1 MNKFEI
7 LKNNFSLEFLLSFS
21 TLVELGIIITSG
33 IIVFFLHQ
41 WSIASIANSS
51 KGNWKFA
58 GDAFSKIVNPI
69 IFSIIILIS
78 SYILN
83 VYQDTNLLD
92 IAQILAMALILIRL
106 VVYLVRYILQPNPLL
121 NAYENILSF
130 ILWIFVALYLF
141 GILKPILNT
150 LESITFSFGEKDF
163 SILLIIQL
171 LIGIFVSI
179 IVAMTLGRFIENRLM
194 KINQLS
200 LNGRVMINKVLR
212 IALYVIAVVIALDTI
227 GLDLTFLSVL
237 GGAFG
242 VGLAFGMQKIAS
254 NYISGFT
261 ILLDKSVQIGDIL
274 TIGEHYG
281 IVNSIQ
287 SRYTVL
293 RKLDG
298 VEVIIPNETL
308 IAENIVNHTSSDRKV
323 RVAIDIQIGYNSSVD
338 EATKIMLS
346 CCNAQERVIKE
357 NPEPTVYLMNFGES
371 GIDLKLVFFILD
383 AEEGTYRLRS
393 DINKEIWKQFTE
405 KNIEIPFPQRVC
417 LLYTSPSPRD

>member
-7 LKNNFSLEFLLSFS
+7 LKNNFNLEFLLSFS
-21 TLVELGIIITSG
+21 TLMELGIIITSG

-41 WSIASIANSS
+41 WSIASIASSS

-163 SILLIIQL
+163 SILLVIQL

-227 GLDLTFLSVL
+227 GLDLTFLSVF

-393 DINKEIWKQFTE
+393 DINKEIWKQFNE
-405 KNIEIPFPQRVC
+405 KNIEIPFPQRVIHINKN
-417 LLYTSPSPRD
+417 DNIN

>member
-7 LKNNFSLEFLLSFS
+7 LKNNFNLEFLLSFS
-21 TLVELGIIITSG
+21 TLMELGIIITSG

-83 VYQDTNLLD
+83 AYQDTNLLD

-227 GLDLTFLSVL
+227 GLDLTFLSVF

-293 RKLDG
+293 RKLDV

-346 CCNAQERVIKE
+346 CCNAQGRVIKE

-405 KNIEIPFPQRVC
+405 KNIEIPFPQRVIHINKN
-417 LLYTSPSPRD
+417 DNIN

>member
-7 LKNNFSLEFLLSFS
+7 LKNNFNLEFLLSFS
-21 TLVELGIIITSG
+21 TLMEFIIIVTAG

-51 KGNWKFA
+51 KGNWKLA

-92 IAQILAMALILIRL
+92 IAQILAIALILIRL

-130 ILWIFVALYLF
+130 ILWILVALYLF

-163 SILLIIQL
+163 SILLVIQL

-227 GLDLTFLSVL
+227 GLDLTFLSVF

-346 CCNAQERVIKE
+346 CCNAQDRVIKE

-405 KNIEIPFPQRVC
+405 RNIEIPFPQRVVHINKN
-417 LLYTSPSPRD
+417 DNID

>member
-21 TLVELGIIITSG
+21 TLMELAIIIISG

-163 SILLIIQL
+163 SILLVIQL

-227 GLDLTFLSVL
+227 GLDLTFLSVF

-338 EATKIMLS
+338 EATKIMLG

-405 KNIEIPFPQRVC
+405 KNIEIPFPQRVIHINKN
-417 LLYTSPSPRD
+417 DNIN

>member
-7 LKNNFSLEFLLSFS
+7 LKNNFNLEFLLSFS
-21 TLVELGIIITSG
+21 TLMELGMIITSG

-41 WSIASIANSS
+41 WSIVSIANSS

-92 IAQILAMALILIRL
+92 IAQILAMALIIIRL

-121 NAYENILSF
+121 NAYENILSS

-163 SILLIIQL
+163 SILLVIQL

-179 IVAMTLGRFIENRLM
+179 IFAMTLGRFIENRLM

-227 GLDLTFLSVL
+227 GLDLTFLSVF

-338 EATKIMLS
+338 EATNIMLS

-405 KNIEIPFPQRVC
+405 KNIEIPFPQRVIHINKN
-417 LLYTSPSPRD
+417 DNIN

>member
-7 LKNNFSLEFLLSFS
+7 LKNNFNLEFLLSFS
-21 TLVELGIIITSG
+21 TLMELGIIITSG

-92 IAQILAMALILIRL
+92 IAQILAIALILIRL

-163 SILLIIQL
+163 SILLVIQL

-227 GLDLTFLSVL
+227 GLDLTFLSVF

-405 KNIEIPFPQRVC
+405 KNIEIPFPQRVIHINKN
-417 LLYTSPSPRD
+417 DNIN

>member
-7 LKNNFSLEFLLSFS
+7 LKNNFNLEFLLSFS
-21 TLVELGIIITSG
+21 TLMELGIIITSG

-121 NAYENILSF
+121 SAYENILSF

-163 SILLIIQL
+163 SILLVIQL

-227 GLDLTFLSVL
+227 GLDLTFLSVF

-338 EATKIMLS
+338 EATKIMLG

-393 DINKEIWKQFTE
+393 DINKEIWKQFNE
-405 KNIEIPFPQRVC
+405 KNIEIPFPQRVIHINKN
-417 LLYTSPSPRD
+417 DNIN

>member
-21 TLVELGIIITSG
+21 TLMELVIIIISG

-163 SILLIIQL
+163 SILLVIQL

-227 GLDLTFLSVL
+227 GLDLTFLSVF

-405 KNIEIPFPQRVC
+405 KNIEIPFPQRVIHINKN
-417 LLYTSPSPRD
+417 DNIN

>member
-7 LKNNFSLEFLLSFS
+7 LKNNFNLEFLLSFS
-21 TLVELGIIITSG
+21 TLMELGIIVTAG

-51 KGNWKFA
+51 KGNWKLA

-83 VYQDTNLLD
+83 LYQDTNLLD

-130 ILWIFVALYLF
+130 MLWIFVALYLF

-150 LESITFSFGEKDF
+150 LESITFSFGEKAF
-163 SILLIIQL
+163 SILLVIQL

-227 GLDLTFLSVL
+227 GLDLTFLSVF

-338 EATKIMLS
+338 EATKIMTS
-346 CCNAQERVIKE
+346 CCNAQDRVIKE

-405 KNIEIPFPQRVC
+405 RNIEIPFPQRVIHINKN
-417 LLYTSPSPRD
+417 DNID

>member
-1 MNKFEI
+1 MNQFEI
-7 LKNNFSLEFLLSFS
+7 LKNNFNLEFLLSLS
-21 TLVELGIIITSG
+21 TLMELGIIVTAG

-92 IAQILAMALILIRL
+92 ISQILAMALILIRL

-163 SILLIIQL
+163 SILLVIQL

-227 GLDLTFLSVL
+227 GLDLTFLSVF

-346 CCNAQERVIKE
+346 CCNAQDRVIKE

-405 KNIEIPFPQRVC
+405 KNIEIPFPQRVIHINKN
-417 LLYTSPSPRD
+417 DNIE

>member
-7 LKNNFSLEFLLSFS
+7 LKNNFNLEFLLSFS
-21 TLVELGIIITSG
+21 TLMEFIIIVTAG

-130 ILWIFVALYLF
+130 MLWIFVALYLF

-163 SILLIIQL
+163 SILLVIQL

-227 GLDLTFLSVL
+227 GLDLTFLSVF

-405 KNIEIPFPQRVC
+405 RNIEIPFPQRVIHINKN
-417 LLYTSPSPRD
+417 DNID

>member
-7 LKNNFSLEFLLSFS
+7 LKNNFNLEFLLSFS
-21 TLVELGIIITSG
+21 TLMELGIIIASG

-163 SILLIIQL
+163 SILLVIQL

-227 GLDLTFLSVL
+227 GLDLTFLSVF

-405 KNIEIPFPQRVC
+405 KNIEIPFPQRVIHINKN
-417 LLYTSPSPRD
+417 DNIN

>member
-7 LKNNFSLEFLLSFS
+7 LKNNFNLEFLLSFS
-21 TLVELGIIITSG
+21 TLMELSIIVTAG

-51 KGNWKFA
+51 KGNWKLA

-163 SILLIIQL
+163 SILLVIQL

-227 GLDLTFLSVL
+227 GLDLTFLSVF

-346 CCNAQERVIKE
+346 CCNAQDRVIKE

-405 KNIEIPFPQRVC
+405 KNIEIPFPQRVIHINKNDNI
-417 LLYTSPSPRD
+417 S

>member
-7 LKNNFSLEFLLSFS
+7 LKNNFNLEFLLSFN
-21 TLVELGIIITSG
+21 TLMELGIIIASG

-163 SILLIIQL
+163 SILLVIQL

-227 GLDLTFLSVL
+227 GLDLTFLSVF

-338 EATKIMLS
+338 EATKIMLG

-405 KNIEIPFPQRVC
+405 KNIEIPFPQRVIHINKN
-417 LLYTSPSPRD
+417 DNIN

>member
-21 TLVELGIIITSG
+21 TLMELAIIIISG

-51 KGNWKFA
+51 KGDWKFA

-92 IAQILAMALILIRL
+92 IAQILAMALIIIRL

-163 SILLIIQL
+163 SILLVIQL

-227 GLDLTFLSVL
+227 GLDLTFLSVF

-405 KNIEIPFPQRVC
+405 KNIEIPFPQRVIHINKN
-417 LLYTSPSPRD
+417 DNIN

>member
-7 LKNNFSLEFLLSFS
+7 LKNNFNLEFLLSFS
-21 TLVELGIIITSG
+21 TLMELGIIITSG

-41 WSIASIANSS
+41 WSISSIANSS

-92 IAQILAMALILIRL
+92 IAQILAMALIIIRL

-163 SILLIIQL
+163 SILLVIQL

-227 GLDLTFLSVL
+227 GLDLTFLSVF

-338 EATKIMLS
+338 EATNIMLS

-405 KNIEIPFPQRVC
+405 KNIEIPFPQRVIHINKN
-417 LLYTSPSPRD
+417 DNIN

>member
-7 LKNNFSLEFLLSFS
+7 LKNNFNLEFLLSFS
-21 TLVELGIIITSG
+21 TLMELGIIVTAG

-51 KGNWKFA
+51 KGNWKLA

-83 VYQDTNLLD
+83 LYQDTNLLD

-163 SILLIIQL
+163 SILLVIQL

-227 GLDLTFLSVL
+227 GLDLTFLSVF

-346 CCNAQERVIKE
+346 CCNAQDRVIKE

-405 KNIEIPFPQRVC
+405 RNIEIPFPQRVIHINKN
-417 LLYTSPSPRD
+417 DNID

>member
-21 TLVELGIIITSG
+21 TLMELAIIIISG

-58 GDAFSKIVNPI
+58 GDAFSKIINPI

-78 SYILN
+78 SYILKA
-83 VYQDTNLLD
+83 YQDTNLLD

-163 SILLIIQL
+163 SILLVIQL

-227 GLDLTFLSVL
+227 GLDLTFLSVF

-393 DINKEIWKQFTE
+393 DINKEIWKQFNE
-405 KNIEIPFPQRVC
+405 KNIEIPFPQRVIHINKN
-417 LLYTSPSPRD
+417 DNIN

>member
-7 LKNNFSLEFLLSFS
+7 LKNNFNLEFLLSFS
-21 TLVELGIIITSG
+21 TLMELGIIIASG

-163 SILLIIQL
+163 SILLVIQL

-227 GLDLTFLSVL
+227 GLDLTFLSVF

-338 EATKIMLS
+338 EATNIMLS

-405 KNIEIPFPQRVC
+405 KNIEIPFPQRVIHINKN
-417 LLYTSPSPRD
+417 DNIN

>member
-7 LKNNFSLEFLLSFS
+7 LKNNFNLEFLLSFS
-21 TLVELGIIITSG
+21 TLMELGIIITSG

-163 SILLIIQL
+163 SILLVIQL

-227 GLDLTFLSVL
+227 GLDLTFLSVF

-338 EATKIMLS
+338 EATKIMTS
-346 CCNAQERVIKE
+346 CCNAQDRVIKE

-405 KNIEIPFPQRVC
+405 RNIEIPFPQRVIHINKN
-417 LLYTSPSPRD
+417 DNID

>member
-7 LKNNFSLEFLLSFS
+7 LKNNFNLEFLLSFS
-21 TLVELGIIITSG
+21 TLMEFIIIVTAG

-51 KGNWKFA
+51 KGNWKLA

-130 ILWIFVALYLF
+130 MLWIFVALYLF

-150 LESITFSFGEKDF
+150 LESITFSFGEKAF
-163 SILLIIQL
+163 SILLVIQL

-227 GLDLTFLSVL
+227 GLDLTFLSVF

-346 CCNAQERVIKE
+346 CCNAQDRVIKE

-405 KNIEIPFPQRVC
+405 RNIEIPFPQRVIHINKN
-417 LLYTSPSPRD
+417 DNID

>member
-21 TLVELGIIITSG
+21 TLMELAIIIISG

-51 KGNWKFA
+51 KGDWKFA

-83 VYQDTNLLD
+83 AYQDTNLLD

-163 SILLIIQL
+163 SILLVIQL

-227 GLDLTFLSVL
+227 GLDLTFLSVF

-338 EATKIMLS
+338 EATNIMLS

-393 DINKEIWKQFTE
+393 DINKEIWKQFNE
-405 KNIEIPFPQRVC
+405 KNIEIPFPQRVIHINKN
-417 LLYTSPSPRD
+417 DNIN

>member
-7 LKNNFSLEFLLSFS
+7 LKNNFNLDFLLSFN
-21 TLVELGIIITSG
+21 TLMELGFIVVAGTL
-33 IIVFFLHQ
+33 VFFLHQ
-41 WSIASIANSS
+41 WSITSVVNSS

-83 VYQDTNLLD
+83 IYQDVNILD

-163 SILLIIQL
+163 SILLVIQL
-171 LIGIFVSI
+171 LIGIFLSI

-227 GLDLTFLSVL
+227 GLDLTFLSVF

-346 CCNAQERVIKE
+346 CCNAQDRVIKE

-405 KNIEIPFPQRVC
+405 NNIEIPFPQRVIHIDKNDKI
-417 LLYTSPSPRD
+417 S

>member
-7 LKNNFSLEFLLSFS
+7 LKNNFNLEFLLSFS
-21 TLVELGIIITSG
+21 TLIELGIIITSG

-41 WSIASIANSS
+41 WSISSIANSS

-83 VYQDTNLLD
+83 VYQDTYLLD
-92 IAQILAMALILIRL
+92 IAQILAMALIIIRL

-163 SILLIIQL
+163 SILLLIQL

-227 GLDLTFLSVL
+227 GLDLTFLSVF

-338 EATKIMLS
+338 EATNIMLS

-393 DINKEIWKQFTE
+393 DINKEIWKQFNE
-405 KNIEIPFPQRVC
+405 KNIEIPFPQRVIHINKN
-417 LLYTSPSPRD
+417 DNIN

>member
-7 LKNNFSLEFLLSFS
+7 LKNNFNLEFLLSFS
-21 TLVELGIIITSG
+21 TLMELGIIVTAG
-33 IIVFFLHQ
+33 IVVFFLHQ

-51 KGNWKFA
+51 KGNWKLA

-163 SILLIIQL
+163 SILLVIQL

-227 GLDLTFLSVL
+227 GLDLTFLSVF

-338 EATKIMLS
+338 EATKIMTS
-346 CCNAQERVIKE
+346 CCNAQDRVIKE

-405 KNIEIPFPQRVC
+405 KNIEIPFPQRVIHINKN
-417 LLYTSPSPRD
+417 DNIE

>member
-7 LKNNFSLEFLLSFS
+7 LKNNFNLEFLLSFN
-21 TLVELGIIITSG
+21 TLMELGIIITSG

-163 SILLIIQL
+163 SILLVIQL

-227 GLDLTFLSVL
+227 GLDLTFLSVF

-338 EATKIMLS
+338 EATKIMLG

-405 KNIEIPFPQRVC
+405 KNIEIPFPQRVIHINKN
-417 LLYTSPSPRD
+417 DNIN

>member
-7 LKNNFSLEFLLSFS
+7 LKNNFNLEFLLSFN
-21 TLVELGIIITSG
+21 TLMELGIIITSG

-83 VYQDTNLLD
+83 AYQDTNLLD

-163 SILLIIQL
+163 SILLVIQL

-227 GLDLTFLSVL
+227 GLDLTFLSVF

-346 CCNAQERVIKE
+346 CCNAQGRVIKE

-405 KNIEIPFPQRVC
+405 KNIEIPFPQRVIHINKN
-417 LLYTSPSPRD
+417 DNIN

>member
-21 TLVELGIIITSG
+21 TLMELAIIIISG

-51 KGNWKFA
+51 KGDWKFA

-83 VYQDTNLLD
+83 AYQDTNLLD

-163 SILLIIQL
+163 SILLVIQL

-227 GLDLTFLSVL
+227 GLDLTFLSVF

-346 CCNAQERVIKE
+346 CCNAQGRVIKE

-405 KNIEIPFPQRVC
+405 KNIEIPFPQRVIHINKN
-417 LLYTSPSPRD
+417 DNIN

>member
-7 LKNNFSLEFLLSFS
+7 LKNNFNLEFLLSFS
-21 TLVELGIIITSG
+21 TLIELGIIITSG

-41 WSIASIANSS
+41 WSISSIANSS

-83 VYQDTNLLD
+83 VYQDTYLLD

-163 SILLIIQL
+163 SILLLIQL

-227 GLDLTFLSVL
+227 GLDLTFLSVF

-338 EATKIMLS
+338 EATNIMLS

-393 DINKEIWKQFTE
+393 DINKEIWKQFNE
-405 KNIEIPFPQRVC
+405 KNIEIPFPQRVIHINKN
-417 LLYTSPSPRD
+417 DNIN

>member
-7 LKNNFSLEFLLSFS
+7 LKNNFNLEFLLSFS
-21 TLVELGIIITSG
+21 TLMELGIIVTAG

-51 KGNWKFA
+51 KGNWKLA

-92 IAQILAMALILIRL
+92 IAQILAIALILIRL

-163 SILLIIQL
+163 SILLVIQL

-227 GLDLTFLSVL
+227 GLDLTFLSVF

-346 CCNAQERVIKE
+346 CCNAQDRVIKE

-405 KNIEIPFPQRVC
+405 KNIEIPFPQRVIHINKN
-417 LLYTSPSPRD
+417 DNIE

>member
-7 LKNNFSLEFLLSFS
+7 LKNNFNLEFLLSFS
-21 TLVELGIIITSG
+21 TLTELGIIITSG

-58 GDAFSKIVNPI
+58 EDAFSKIVNPI

-163 SILLIIQL
+163 SILLVIQL

-227 GLDLTFLSVL
+227 GLDLTFLSVF

-405 KNIEIPFPQRVC
+405 KNIEIPFPQRVIHINKN
-417 LLYTSPSPRD
+417 DNIK

>member
-7 LKNNFSLEFLLSFS
+7 LKNNFNLEFLLSFS
-21 TLVELGIIITSG
+21 TLMELGIIVTAG

-51 KGNWKFA
+51 KGNWKLA

-92 IAQILAMALILIRL
+92 ISQILAMALILIRL

-163 SILLIIQL
+163 SILLVIQL

-227 GLDLTFLSVL
+227 GLDLTFLSVF

-346 CCNAQERVIKE
+346 CCNAQDRVIKE

-405 KNIEIPFPQRVC
+405 KNIEIPFPQRVIHINKN
-417 LLYTSPSPRD
+417 DNIE

>member
-7 LKNNFSLEFLLSFS
+7 LKNNFNLEFLLSFS
-21 TLVELGIIITSG
+21 TLMEFIIIVTAG

-51 KGNWKFA
+51 KGNWKLA

-83 VYQDTNLLD
+83 LYQDTNLLD

-130 ILWIFVALYLF
+130 MLWIFVALYLF

-163 SILLIIQL
+163 SILLVIQL

-227 GLDLTFLSVL
+227 GLDLTFLSVF

-281 IVNSIQ
+281 IVSSIQ

-346 CCNAQERVIKE
+346 CCNAQDRVIKE

-405 KNIEIPFPQRVC
+405 KNIEIPFPQRVIHINKN
-417 LLYTSPSPRD
+417 DNIN

>member
-7 LKNNFSLEFLLSFS
+7 LKNNFNLEFLLSFS
-21 TLVELGIIITSG
+21 TLMEFIIIVTAG

-51 KGNWKFA
+51 KGNWKLA

-83 VYQDTNLLD
+83 LYQDTNLLD

-150 LESITFSFGEKDF
+150 LESITFSFGEKAF
-163 SILLIIQL
+163 SILLVIQL

-227 GLDLTFLSVL
+227 GLDLTFLSVF

-338 EATKIMLS
+338 EATKIMTS
-346 CCNAQERVIKE
+346 CCNAQDRVIKE

-405 KNIEIPFPQRVC
+405 KNIEIPFPQRVIHINKN
-417 LLYTSPSPRD
+417 DNIN

>member
-7 LKNNFSLEFLLSFS
+7 LKNNFNLEFLLSFS
-21 TLVELGIIITSG
+21 TLMELGIIITSG

-41 WSIASIANSS
+41 WSISSIANSS

-92 IAQILAMALILIRL
+92 IAQILAMALIIIRL

-163 SILLIIQL
+163 SILLVIQL

-227 GLDLTFLSVL
+227 GLDLTFLSVF

-338 EATKIMLS
+338 EATNIMLS

-393 DINKEIWKQFTE
+393 DINKEIWKQFNE
-405 KNIEIPFPQRVC
+405 KNIEIPFPQRVIHINKN
-417 LLYTSPSPRD
+417 DNIN

>member
-7 LKNNFSLEFLLSFS
+7 LKNNFNLEFLLSFS
-21 TLVELGIIITSG
+21 TLMELGIIVTAG

-51 KGNWKFA
+51 KGNWKLA

-83 VYQDTNLLD
+83 LYQDTNLLD

-130 ILWIFVALYLF
+130 MLWIFVALYLF

-150 LESITFSFGEKDF
+150 LESITFSFGEKAF
-163 SILLIIQL
+163 SILLVIQL

-227 GLDLTFLSVL
+227 GLDLTFLSVF

-405 KNIEIPFPQRVC
+405 KNIEIPFPQRGIHINKN
-417 LLYTSPSPRD
+417 DNIN

>member
-7 LKNNFSLEFLLSFS
+7 LKNNFNLEFLLSFS
-21 TLVELGIIITSG
+21 TLMELGIIITSG

-163 SILLIIQL
+163 SILLVIQL

-227 GLDLTFLSVL
+227 GLDLTFLSVF

-338 EATKIMLS
+338 EATKIMLG

-405 KNIEIPFPQRVC
+405 KNIEIPFPQRVIHINKN
-417 LLYTSPSPRD
+417 DNIN

>member
-7 LKNNFSLEFLLSFS
+7 LKNNFNLEFLLSFS
-21 TLVELGIIITSG
+21 TLMELGIIITSG
-33 IIVFFLHQ
+33 IIDYFLHQ
-41 WSIASIANSS
+41 WSISSIANSS

-163 SILLIIQL
+163 SILLVIQL

-227 GLDLTFLSVL
+227 GLDLTFLTLFVVH
-237 GGAFG
+237 FV
-242 VGLAFGMQKIAS
+242 VGIDFGMQKIES
-254 NYISGFT
+254 NFITVFT
-261 ILLDKSVQIGDIL
+261 IFLDKSVQIGDIL

-346 CCNAQERVIKE
+346 CSNAQERVIKE

-405 KNIEIPFPQRVC
+405 KNIEIPFPQRVIQINKN
-417 LLYTSPSPRD
+417 DNIN

>member
-7 LKNNFSLEFLLSFS
+7 LKNNFNLEFLLSFS
-21 TLVELGIIITSG
+21 TLMELGIIVTAG

-51 KGNWKFA
+51 KGNWKLA

-92 IAQILAMALILIRL
+92 ISQILAMALSLIRL

-163 SILLIIQL
+163 SILLVIQL

-227 GLDLTFLSVL
+227 GLDLTFLSVF

-338 EATKIMLS
+338 EASKIMLS
-346 CCNAQERVIKE
+346 CCNAQDRVIKE
-357 NPEPTVYLMNFGES
+357 NPDPTVYLMNFGES

-405 KNIEIPFPQRVC
+405 KNIEIPFPQRVIHINKN
-417 LLYTSPSPRD
+417 DNIE